1 MLIIYLLL
9 LTICNGFFLNI
20 RFGTPFKIANMERKT
35 KVEYNL
41 PKEDEKVIKNIS
53 GFYGMIGPNVEIKN
67 VKSLFDLFM
76 GDGIIQGLFFDKG
89 NITFVK
95 KFIRTD
101 KLLYEEK
108 NGKIPSSLFHYV
120 WFMLLH
126 HLGMF
131 PNVFGLANTA
141 ILNTHNNTYAL
152 YERDNPYLININ
164 KETQTID
171 TIKKITTPLNTISGH
186 SKINGNTDNIATIEY
201 NIIRN
206 QLHHYLLNQA
216 FGINNKYSIHTN
228 YIPIPH
234 DFVLSNNKFLSVDS
248 PLLFDGL
255 RLLNSSIPV
264 YFDGNKPTMIH
275 TISMQDGEQET
286 YTYNKGFYIFHYADV
301 IEDDNTIK
309 IFAPVYDNI
318 DYSNLDLQGR
328 YRKIVIDKHTKEV
341 GILHDHILE
350 QYNLEFPVK
359 VGDGRIVMRNVNK
372 NRSDGFVICRDLEIT
387 NTFFYEDRN
396 ICGEPVVINIEDEP
410 HIVCFAYDNDE
421 KSYCLIINIDANKTI
436 EVELKDN
443 VTIGFHSVFM

>member
-9 LTICNGFFLNI
+9 FGICNGFFLNI

-35 KVEYNL
+35 IVEYNL
-41 PKEDEKVIKNIS
+41 PKEDEKIIKNIS

-108 NGKIPSSLFHYV
+108 NGKIPSSLFHYI

-164 KETQTID
+164 KETQNID

-216 FGINNKYSIHTN
+216 FGIKNKYSIHTN
-228 YIPIPH
+228 YIPVPH

-255 RLLNSSIPV
+255 RLLKSSIPV

-301 IEDDNTIK
+301 LEDDDTIK
-309 IFAPVYDNI
+309 ILAPVYDNI

-341 GILHDHILE
+341 GILHDHRLE